1 MSPDPRDDEQAELAA
16 QADYDLRFAQ
26 IVAAMNADH
35 DHDHDHDHP
44 ADDVEHDEPA
54 TPPLQL
60 PTGWRVPDSGSHSL
74 LDERF
79 EPPELED
86 LPEEDMQLWAIVGAL
101 VGGPLWIAY
110 LLFLDPYA
118 GWLWWTLACLLFG
131 AGLVM
136 LVMRQPWSR
145 DPDDHDD
152 GAVL

>member
-1 MSPDPRDDEQAELAA
+1 MSSEPRDDEQAELAA
-16 QADYDLRFAQ
+16 QADYDLKFAQ
-26 IVAAMNADH
+26 IVAAMHTDH
-35 DHDHDHDHP
+35 DVPTDSDIDEI
-44 ADDVEHDEPA
+44 DDFDQPA
-54 TPPLQL
+54 TPALHV
-60 PTGWRVPDSGSHSL
+60 PTGWRIPDSGSHSL
-74 LDERF
+74 LDDQF
-79 EPPELED
+79 EPPDLDD

-101 VGGPLWIAY
+101 VGAPLWIAY
-110 LLFLDPYA
+110 LLFFDPYA

>member
-1 MSPDPRDDEQAELAA
+1 MSPEPRDDEQAELAA
-16 QADYDLRFAQ
+16 QADYDLKFAQ

-35 DHDHDHDHP
+35 DV
-44 ADDVEHDEPA
+44 ATDDDIVGPA
-54 TPPLQL
+54 TPALQL

-74 LDERF
+74 LDDQF
-79 EPPELED
+79 EPPDLDD

-101 VGGPLWIAY
+101 VGAPLWIAY
-110 LLFLDPYA
+110 LLFFDPYA

>member
-1 MSPDPRDDEQAELAA
+1 MSPDPRDDEQAELSV
-16 QADYDLRFAQ
+16 QADYDLKFAQ

-35 DHDHDHDHP
+35 DVVIDDDSTDTDSTETAP
-44 ADDVEHDEPA
+44 A
-54 TPPLQL
+54 LQV
-60 PTGWRVPDSGSHSL
+60 PTGWRMPDSGSLSL
-74 LDERF
+74 LDDQF
-79 EPPELED
+79 EPPDLED

-101 VGGPLWIAY
+101 VGAPLWIAY
-110 LLFLDPYA
+110 LLFFDPYA

-131 AGLVM
+131 AGMVM

>member
-1 MSPDPRDDEQAELAA
+1 MNPEPRDDEQAELAA
-16 QADYDLRFAQ
+16 QADYDLKFAQ
-26 IVAAMNADH
+26 IVAAMHAEHEATADSAVET
-35 DHDHDHDHP
+35 DAELDQPTAP
-44 ADDVEHDEPA
+44 A
-54 TPPLQL
+54 LQL
-60 PTGWRVPDSGSHSL
+60 PTGWRVPASGSRSL

-79 EPPELED
+79 EPPDLDD

-101 VGGPLWIAY
+101 VGAPLWIAY
-110 LLFLDPYA
+110 LLFFDPYA